1 MVVLQLLEI
10 LQIVLIAQH
19 NATLSSQ
26 KKRFYSKKYLLDK
39 LSDETPKC
47 HILLYHS
54 MQHKKK
60 KKNELILTSAEG
72 EEMSVQIS
80 L

>member
-1 MVVLQLLEI
+1 MVVLQLLET
-10 LQIVLIAQH
+10 LQIVWIAQH

-26 KKRFYSKKYLLDK
+26 KKRFYPKKYLLDK

-60 KKNELILTSAEG
+60 YELILTPAEG